1 MKNKSIHMNSF
12 QKFMNNAPL
21 KLKLGLLILILLVL
35 FALIVPSFYPGDPTL
50 NHQVPPK
57 QRPCLQYPL
66 GTTSLGQDVLAL
78 LSYGLRNSL
87 AIGIIVAVIGSIVGI
102 IWGIFAGTF
111 LVIPSLP
118 VMILLTSM
126 MNGAAT
132 LWQLALF
139 ISIFSWANPSRSI
152 RTMVLSIRERDFIA
166 TARFSRENIWVIAF
180 QEILPYLTSWA
191 LTNFMNTILFAISTE
206 SGLALLGLS
215 SGDMVTLG
223 NMIQWARNR
232 SAIMAGYWYWIMPP
246 VIVTVILF
254 AALFFVINGYEEYK
268 AIKRG
273 KTYAES

>member
-1 MKNKSIHMNSF
+1 M
-12 QKFMNNAPL
+12 
-21 KLKLGLLILILLVL
+21 
-35 FALIVPSFYPGDPTL
+35 
-50 NHQVPPK
+50 
-57 QRPCLQYPL
+57 
-66 GTTSLGQDVLAL
+66 
-78 LSYGLRNSL
+78 
-87 AIGIIVAVIGSIVGI
+87 
-102 IWGIFAGTF
+102 
-111 LVIPSLP
+111 
-118 VMILLTSM
+118 
-126 MNGAAT
+126 
-132 LWQLALF
+132 
-139 ISIFSWANPSRSI
+139 
-152 RTMVLSIRERDFIA
+152 
-166 TARFSRENIWVIAF
+166 IAF